1 MLINALVGFRHLSC
15 HQLHLEIF
23 HHLSNT
29 IIVFIHFSFKLEKYL
44 ILIQTFLY
52 FRSLFVHGF
61 VVDKNGRKM
70 SKSIGNVIDPQDIIN
85 GNYDTSING
94 IDILR

>member
-1 MLINALVGFRHLSC
+1 
-15 HQLHLEIF
+15 
-23 HHLSNT
+23 
-29 IIVFIHFSFKLEKYL
+29 
-44 ILIQTFLY
+44 
-52 FRSLFVHGF
+52 
-61 VVDKNGRKM
+61 VDKNGRKM

>member
-1 MLINALVGFRHLSC
+1 MC
-15 HQLHLEIF
+15 
-23 HHLSNT
+23 
-29 IIVFIHFSFKLEKYL
+29 IHFSFKLN
-44 ILIQTFLY
+44 IWFLFKTLL

-85 GNYDTSING
+85 GKYDKLISG
-94 IDILR
+94 IDTLR